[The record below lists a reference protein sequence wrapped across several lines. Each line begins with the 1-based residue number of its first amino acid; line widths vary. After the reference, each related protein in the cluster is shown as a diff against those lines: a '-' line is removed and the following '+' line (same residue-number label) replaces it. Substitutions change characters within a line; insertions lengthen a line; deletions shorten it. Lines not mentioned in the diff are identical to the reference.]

1 MEGVDKLADARG
13 VSSSQ
18 FAIAWALQ
26 VPGVT
31 CPIIGPR
38 TLEQLKDN
46 MGALGFQLTKEELAA
61 VDALNPP
68 GELCRDRTAGPVPR

>member
-1 MEGVDKLADARG
+1 MAKGIT
-13 VSSSQ
+13 SSQ

-38 TLEQLKDN
+38 TLDQLNDN
-46 MGALGFQLTKEELAA
+46 MKALDVKLTEQDLKA
-61 VDALNPP
+61 VDQLNPP
-68 GELCRDRTAGPVPR
+68 GELCRDRNMGAVPR

>member
-1 MEGVDKLADARG
+1 MEGVDKLADAHG
-13 VSSSQ
+13 ITSSQ
-18 FAIAWALQ
+18 FALAWCLQ

-38 TLEQLKDN
+38 TADQLKDN
-46 MGALGFQLTKEELAA
+46 MAALDVKLGDAEIKA

-68 GELCRDRTAGPVPR
+68 GELCREKNAGPVPQ